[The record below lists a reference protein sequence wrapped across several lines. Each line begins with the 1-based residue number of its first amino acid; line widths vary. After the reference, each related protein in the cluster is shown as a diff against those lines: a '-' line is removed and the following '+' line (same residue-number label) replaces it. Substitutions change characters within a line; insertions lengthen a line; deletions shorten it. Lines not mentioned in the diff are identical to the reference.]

1 MMLSNLTEDIHSRS
15 RIEGVTLHALSRT
28 RLKHQSTILLLVWNY
43 YLQVAGRTVIVLAVL
58 KSTVDWTVTVVTV
71 LGMLDVKVDVPD
83 ELVWSGS
90 VLVRSLALSSYFDLS
105 DLTRQVLAVSHLVED
120 GTGPDTTV
128 VRGPIVEV
136 TVTVSMA
143 AL

>member
-1 MMLSNLTEDIHSRS
+1 M
-15 RIEGVTLHALSRT
+15 
-28 RLKHQSTILLLVWNY
+28 
-43 YLQVAGRTVIVLAVL
+43 LAVL

-71 LGMLDVKVDVPD
+71 LGMLDIKVDVPD

-90 VLVRSLALSSYFDLS
+90 VLLRLLALSSHFDLS
-105 DLTRQVLAVSHLVED
+105 DLTRQVDAVAHLVED

-136 TVTVSMA
+136 TITVSMA
-143 AL
+143 TL

>member
-1 MMLSNLTEDIHSRS
+1 
-15 RIEGVTLHALSRT
+15 
-28 RLKHQSTILLLVWNY
+28 
-43 YLQVAGRTVIVLAVL
+43 VLAVL

-71 LGMLDVKVDVPD
+71 LGMLDIKVDVPD

-90 VLVRSLALSSYFDLS
+90 V
-105 DLTRQVLAVSHLVED
+105 LVED

-136 TVTVSMA
+136 TITVSMA
-143 AL
+143 TL

>member
-1 MMLSNLTEDIHSRS
+1 M
-15 RIEGVTLHALSRT
+15 
-28 RLKHQSTILLLVWNY
+28 
-43 YLQVAGRTVIVLAVL
+43 LAVL

-105 DLTRQVLAVSHLVED
+105 DLTRQVLAVTHLVED

-136 TVTVSMA
+136 TVIVSMA